1 MDTSAQYQHL
11 LECFEEWTQD
21 STPVLTGEAVVFD
34 DVKLKKDV
42 SYEKLIKEDLDWD
55 PMTKQVLELIFGS
68 FVVVTKRMLTDHLE
82 GGMYDQPDVEM
93 QDECKNA
100 SKTNFVPEQD
110 FGMVDRLLAQKPNAT
125 TLVFEGI
132 LMFTKN
138 DTKGWR
144 DSRTPEKGRAV
155 MEMKRNSKAN
165 QRQQFIQRKG
175 N

>member
-1 MDTSAQYQHL
+1 MSAQYQHL

-82 GGMYDQPDVEM
+82 GGKYDKPDVEM

-100 SKTNFVPEQD
+100 PKTNVVPERD
-110 FGMVDRLLAQKPNAT
+110 FGMLDRLLAQKPNAT

-144 DSRTPEKGRAV
+144 DSLTPEKRKAV